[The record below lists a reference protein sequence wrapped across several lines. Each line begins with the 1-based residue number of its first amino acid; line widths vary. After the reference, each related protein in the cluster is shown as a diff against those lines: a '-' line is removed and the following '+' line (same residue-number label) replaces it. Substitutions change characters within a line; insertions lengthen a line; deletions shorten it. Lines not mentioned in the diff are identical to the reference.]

1 MAEPGATA
9 HGVIVL
15 MPCYKK
21 LEPLSPEVHSEDLGR
36 SAKVFRELSKGRELQ
51 HLPCLPS
58 NMHSVCLETEWLFSK
73 RVPKVPSACLRC
85 RSTQRDFLRL

>member
-73 RVPKVPSACLRC
+73 RQKENTSDAMGRKEPLYPA
-85 RSTQRDFLRL
+85 T